1 MTARN
6 IIAARRGPTSRL
18 AVLGIAA
25 CLGASPA
32 WAPAPMVERRA
43 ALSGRVSLLESD
55 QGANDVGQTVLWLEG
70 AGLPPAGPLKAQ
82 VFTENKQFVPRL
94 TVVSV
99 GSAIAFP
106 NHDPF
111 NHNVFSLSEA
121 GPFDLGLYGRGEG
134 RSVTF
139 SKPGVIKV
147 FCNVHARMSA
157 YVLVHPGGLAVHPA
171 ADGGFRFNNVPPGRY
186 TLRAW
191 HERGGEASVP
201 VDARSGD
208 VSGIA
213 VSLDARSY
221 RPVQHLD
228 KEGKS
233 YGARGRRY

>member
-1 MTARN
+1 M
-6 IIAARRGPTSRL
+6 AARQRPTSRL
-18 AVLGIAA
+18 ALLGIALL
-25 CLGASPA
+25 LGAQPA
-32 WAPAPMVERRA
+32 WGQASGAERRA
-43 ALSGRVSLLESD
+43 ALSGRISLLETD
-55 QGANDVGQTVLWLEG
+55 QSVNDVGQAVLWLE
-70 AGLPPAGPLKAQ
+70 ATTSSTASPLKAQ

-94 TVVSV
+94 TVVPV
-99 GSAIAFP
+99 GSTVAFP

-121 GPFDLGLYGRGEG
+121 GPFDLGLYARGEG
-134 RSVTF
+134 RTVTF
-139 SKPGVIKV
+139 SRPGLIKV

-157 YVLVHPGGLAVHPA
+157 YVLVYPGAFAVQPT

-191 HERGGEASVP
+191 HERGGEVSVP
-201 VDARSGD
+201 VDVRSGD
-208 VSGIA
+208 VGGITI
-213 VSLDARSY
+213 SLDARRY

>member
-1 MTARN
+1 MTGRN
-6 IIAARRGPTSRL
+6 IIGLGRVYGARL
-18 AVLGIAA
+18 ALAVALAL
-25 CLGASPA
+25 LGAGWSN
-32 WAPAPMVERRA
+32 RA
-43 ALSGRVSLLESD
+43 TSSAMASLSGRVTLIDSD
-55 QGANDVGQTVLWLEG
+55 GAAPDVGQTVIWLEG
-70 AGLPPAGPLKAQ
+70 VELPPVAPMRMQ

-94 TVVSV
+94 TMVPAGSSVV
-99 GSAIAFP
+99 FP

-111 NHNVFSLSEA
+111 NHNVFSISQA

-139 SKPGVIKV
+139 AKPGIIKV

-157 YVLVHPGGLAVHPA
+157 FVVVHPTAFATQPL

-191 HERGGEASVP
+191 HERGGEASVS
-201 VDARSGD
+201 VDARGGD
-208 VSGIA
+208 VGTIA
-213 VSLDARSY
+213 VSLDARRY